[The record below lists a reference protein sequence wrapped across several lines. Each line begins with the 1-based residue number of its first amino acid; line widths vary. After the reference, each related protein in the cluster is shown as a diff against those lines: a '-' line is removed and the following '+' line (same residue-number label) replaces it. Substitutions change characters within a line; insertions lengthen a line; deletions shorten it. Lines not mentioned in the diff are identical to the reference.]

1 MATIGTLIAR
11 VEARIA
17 LAVGL
22 DVQIVDEPRMLE
34 MLRSKYNN
42 LFDETWWIDYMTL
55 ATYDLDETTGLI
67 DGDVTNLINRFVDI
81 HSVFYN
87 NLPDPLPILK
97 YNLNPSQSRR
107 PCITPYTSD
116 PTKMFRVVGSLGS
129 GTTTT
134 AQVNVWFRTR
144 LRDDQWEQDND
155 ETEVP
160 MDDEM
165 LILGTVFEYLSDD
178 GSNDSAAQ
186 KYQGLFLERKKQ
198 MMKLEFQAPITK
210 SNDHM
215 SWPTTW
221 QVDG

>member
-34 MLRSKYNN
+34 MLRSKYNS
-42 LFDETWWIDYMTL
+42 LFDDTWWTNYMTL
-55 ATYDLDETTGLI
+55 GTYDLDGTTGLI
-67 DGDVTNLINRFVDI
+67 VGDVTDKINRFVDI

-87 NLPDPLPILK
+87 QLPDPLPILK
-97 YNLNPSQSRR
+97 FNLNPTQSRR
-107 PCITPYTSD
+107 PCLTPFVSD
-116 PTKMFRVVGSLGS
+116 PTKMFKVYPVDQVA
-129 GTTTT
+129 T
-134 AQVNVWFRTR
+134 VNVWFRTR

-155 ETEVP
+155 ETEVN

-186 KYQGLFLERKKQ
+186 KYQGLFMERRKQ
-198 MMKLEFQAPITK
+198 MTKLEFQAPISKT
-210 SNDHM
+210 NDRM
-215 SWPTTW
+215 GWPTQWYTN
-221 QVDG
+221 G